1 MLTRMNATTTAHIT
15 TEMAEYRR
23 TETFRKFF
31 QGDFVYAFFGGML
44 RYQSVETMDAFAKYH
59 TEDHIMRLFGD
70 IFPPPDLYEM
80 WNAWDRK
87 GRP

>member
-1 MLTRMNATTTAHIT
+1 MNASTTAHIT
-15 TEMAEYRR
+15 KEMAEYRR

-31 QGDFVYAFFGGML
+31 QTDFVYEFFGGML

-59 TEDHIMRLFGD
+59 TEDRIKNLFSD
-70 IFPPPDLYEM
+70 IFPPPDLYEI